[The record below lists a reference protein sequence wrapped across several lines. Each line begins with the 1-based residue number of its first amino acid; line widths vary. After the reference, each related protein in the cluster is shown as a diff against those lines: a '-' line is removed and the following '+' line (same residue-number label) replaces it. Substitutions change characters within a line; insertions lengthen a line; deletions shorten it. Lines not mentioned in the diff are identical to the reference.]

1 MTIYE
6 VFYTFYETVFPTAL
20 VTEYQDTFE
29 LLAIITTFGFIFMI
43 LKGLKR
49 IFKVFKWQH

>member
-49 IFKVFKWQH
+49 IFKVFK